1 MKINENYLKTST
13 FVFISFIFFISFN
26 FSIKF
31 KTTLQRYDK

>member
-1 MKINENYLKTST
+1 MKINDYYLKTIL

>member
-1 MKINENYLKTST
+1 MKINENYLKTNT
-13 FVFISFIFFISFN
+13 FVFIFFISFN